1 RYFRRT
7 RVAQITC
14 AHNSVLRRA
23 RSRRAHRRA
32 DAPRRDPR
40 ADGHAR
46 QPKLARTNPDRPD
59 EGDLPPDADERNVRI
74 RRGWRLFPPGRHA
87 ALTRPTKRWWRRWRL
102 F

>member
-1 RYFRRT
+1 MSLKSRVRT
-7 RVAQITC
+7 ILCCV
-14 AHNSVLRRA
+14 VLEVGALTGVPMRPDEIRELMDTLA
-23 RSRRAHRRA
+23 
-32 DAPRRDPR
+32 
-40 ADGHAR
+40 

>member
-1 RYFRRT
+1 VSLKSRVRT
-7 RVAQITC
+7 ILCCV
-14 AHNSVLRRA
+14 VLEVGALTGVPMRPDEIRELMDTLA
-23 RSRRAHRRA
+23 
-32 DAPRRDPR
+32 
-40 ADGHAR
+40 

>member
-1 RYFRRT
+1 MSLKSRLRT
-7 RVAQITC
+7 ILCCV
-14 AHNSVLRRA
+14 VLEVGALTGVPMRPDEIRELMDTLA
-23 RSRRAHRRA
+23 
-32 DAPRRDPR
+32 
-40 ADGHAR
+40 